1 MQGQLGQ
8 QEEQIKDLTGTIETL
23 ERQLVQAGIKL
34 KVGQA
39 EIEISKKKHETKSK
53 IEGEHMDTEGKA
65 KFLQQTLEGYSD
77 LKKKEMDLE
86 TKNYLKSLQTSD
98 E

>member
-1 MQGQLGQ
+1 
-8 QEEQIKDLTGTIETL
+8 
-23 ERQLVQAGIKL
+23 
-34 KVGQA
+34 
-39 EIEISKKKHETKSK
+39 
-53 IEGEHMDTEGKA
+53 MDTEGKA

-98 E
+98 EQLKFRLKKWEIYLWKIKK